1 MQNHISLQPNPT
13 VTSYL
18 EHFQVAQVNLN
29 LFLQEEKPAK
39 RRKFFKKGHAK
50 QRHHA

>member
-1 MQNHISLQPNPT
+1 MQNHISLRPNPA

-29 LFLQEEKPAK
+29 LFLQEEKPQK
-39 RRKFFKKGHAK
+39 RRKILK
-50 QRHHA
+50 RHMKNKHVL